1 VRCGNVL
8 LRSVDSVVAGIVIEH
23 RKTIDPEDDAVDSA
37 EVNTDRIEMARSY
50 LLWRCRKEP
59 FMQHKD
65 EAQTGENLHSPSRM
79 CSGGMTENQTGTKSN
94 GLQVVGDPNST
105 DEGMNT

>member
-1 VRCGNVL
+1 MRYGNAL

-23 RKTIDPEDDAVDSA
+23 RKTIHPEDDAVACA
-37 EVNTDRIEMARSY
+37 EVYIDRIVMARSY
-50 LLWRCRKEP
+50 LLWRCRRELI
-59 FMQHKD
+59 MQYKD
-65 EAQTGENLHSPSRM
+65 EAQTGENLHSPSRI
-79 CSGGMTENQTGTKSN
+79 CSGGMTENQTRTKSN